1 MTDVAGSTGAA
12 GAAGS
17 AEVDGGAA
25 AGLTD
30 ETLAAWPHEY
40 APGIGRVLLMLH
52 GTGGNEQEIL
62 ALADSIDPTAGVLA
76 PRGRV
81 TEGGMNRWFRRFAE
95 GSFDVDDVIARAAE
109 LASFVTWARGHY
121 GIEDVPITAVGF
133 SNGANIALAVAQLHP
148 DVLSAV
154 VAFSGMYPFADR
166 VVEGDLSRSH
176 LLVSNGETDAMAP
189 LPSVER
195 LVAELTRKGADVTV
209 TRREGTHGIHPA
221 ELAAAVTWLAARP

>member
-1 MTDVAGSTGAA
+1 MSD
-12 GAAGS
+12 
-17 AEVDGGAA
+17 AEGTTVQVT
-25 AGLTD
+25 LD
-30 ETLAAWPHEY
+30 EQQLADWPHEY
-40 APGIGRVLLMLH
+40 RPGIGRVLLMLH

-62 ALADSIDPTAGVLA
+62 ALAGALDPTAGVLA

-95 GSFDVDDVIARAAE
+95 GSFDVDDVVVRAAE
-109 LASFVTWARGHY
+109 LAAFVTWARVHY

-148 DVLSAV
+148 DVLRAAI
-154 VAFSGMYPFADR
+154 AFSGMYPFADR
-166 VVEGDLSRSH
+166 LVEGSLAGSH

-189 LPSVER
+189 LPSVEH

-209 TRREGTHGIHPA
+209 TRREGTHGISAA
-221 ELAAAVTWLAARP
+221 ELEAAVTWLAARP